1 MNEQL
6 KIPVT
11 KVQRASKFLGTGVKV
26 GGNYLKHYA
35 RKTFNGEEN
44 RDRLHEDNAKDIY
57 KSLSQLKG
65 SALKAAQMMSMDK
78 NMLPRAYS
86 EVFTMSQYSAPPLS
100 YPLVV
105 STFKSA
111 LGKSPLEI
119 FDTFTRKATNAASIG
134 QVHRAT
140 LDGKKLAVKIQ
151 YPGVAD
157 SVDSDLRMV
166 KPLAKQIMNVSE
178 SEFNHYLD
186 EVRDRLR
193 EETDYRLELQRSV
206 EISTACENE
215 LENLYFP
222 KYYPEL
228 SSDRIITMDW
238 LEGHHLKEFLATN
251 PSQEIRNK
259 IGQALWDFVNFQV
272 HRLKMVHADPHPG
285 NFMFKADGTV
295 GIIDFGCVKVI
306 PEEVYNNYFRL
317 FIPDNLVNETLMME
331 LFLRNEFISN
341 SDSVQERRL
350 FIPLFK
356 EIITLLSRP
365 FHHETFDFGDEEFFQ
380 RIYAF
385 GDDIYNNKEVRKSKT
400 ARGSKHLLY
409 INRTYF
415 GLYTILNDLKAKITI
430 NTRYQPEFAP
440 VYNKN

>member
-35 RKTFNGEEN
+35 RKTFNGEETN
-44 RDRLHEDNAKDIY
+44 ERLHEANAKDIY

-111 LGKSPLEI
+111 LGKSPLEV

-140 LDGKKLAVKIQ
+140 LGGKKLAVKIQ
-151 YPGVAD
+151 YPGVAN

-193 EETDYRLELQRSV
+193 EETDYLLELRRSI
-206 EISTACENE
+206 EISKACNGE
-215 LENLYFP
+215 LDNLYFP
-222 KYYPEL
+222 EYYPEL
-228 SSDRIITMDW
+228 STERIITMDW
-238 LEGHHLKEFLATN
+238 LEGLHLKEFLATN

-259 IGQALWDFVNFQV
+259 IGQALWDFINFQV

-317 FIPDNLVNETLMME
+317 FIPDNLVNETLMLE
-331 LFLRNEFISN
+331 LFIRNEFISN
-341 SDSVQERRL
+341 SDSEQEHRL

-365 FHHETFDFGDEEFFQ
+365 FQHETFDFGDEEFFQ
-380 RIYAF
+380 RIYSF

-415 GLYTILNDLKAKITI
+415 GLYTILNDLKAKIKI
-430 NTRYQPEFAP
+430 NADFQPEFAP
-440 VYNKN
+440 VYGKN